1 MGARHRTGLKC
12 GKNEREKDFK
22 NLRKEKEFEVV

>member
-1 MGARHRTGLKC
+1 MGARHRTGLKY
-12 GKNEREKDFK
+12 GKNEHEKDFK